1 MTDDSTN
8 FLKHLSEPSTWKDR
22 QTITT
27 LEETPHQNSMTLGP
41 RVGLLPPIVS
51 GCDFPAQYNLNKRQW
66 LIDDLFQRGDNILLT
81 APSKIGKSWFWA
93 NLSTSIAAGLPF
105 IGRDTVKGNV
115 LVLDLELRRDVGMDR
130 LWSIALAMGLESVP
144 ENLFYWSLARNCYD
158 LDTITQTLDSRLEE
172 LPDIDLLVVDPLY
185 LFERESGFDEN
196 NAHCVKNLMIE
207 LEKLTAKT
215 GAALGLS
222 HHYRKGSMGGES
234 HIDRGSG
241 SGAFSRYPDVLMTLS
256 KHQADDC
263 MIAEVTARNSKSP
276 PPFCLQLEA
285 PLLKPRDD
293 LDASQYWRSG
303 GTATSTLDVEP
314 KALLAMLP
322 EDGLSRSEWLK
333 ASGSTEP
340 SFAKALG
347 VLRNSGQVK
356 ATNDGGTV
364 IFNHKLKPST
374 TTDHD

>member
-1 MTDDSTN
+1 MDDSTN
-8 FLKHLSEPSTWKDR
+8 FLKHLSDPSTWNGR

-27 LEETPHQNSMTLGP
+27 SEESPQETSVTLGP
-41 RVGLLPPIVS
+41 PEGLLPQIVS
-51 GCDFPAQYNLNKRQW
+51 GSDFPAQYNLNKRQW
-66 LIDDLFQRGDNILLT
+66 LIEGLFQRSDNILLT

-93 NLSTSIAAGLPF
+93 NVATSIAAGLPF
-105 IGRDTVKGNV
+105 IGKDTAKGNV
-115 LVLDLELRRDVGMDR
+115 LILDLELRRDVAMDR
-130 LWSIALAMGLESVP
+130 LWSIALAMGLEKPP
-144 ENLFYWSLARNCYD
+144 ENLYLWSLARHCYD
-158 LDTITQTLDSRLEE
+158 LDVIAEVLHSRLDE

-196 NAHCVKNLMIE
+196 NAHCVTHLMVE
-207 LEKLTAKT
+207 LEKLTART

-222 HHYRKGSMGGES
+222 HHYRKGSMGGEN

-276 PPFCLQLEA
+276 PPFCLQLET

-293 LDASQYWRSG
+293 LDATQYWRSG
-303 GTATSTLDVEP
+303 GTATSTKEIEP